1 MRYDNIL
8 IIIWY
13 DYIVVKGGNQISD
26 NGAIALANA
35 LSTNN
40 SLQTLDLSK
49 LYEIIWDMIIY
60 W

>member
-8 IIIWY
+8 IMIWY
-13 DYIVVKGGNQISD
+13 DYIVFIVGNQISD

-40 SLQTLDLSK
+40 SFQTLSLCK
-49 LYEIIWDMIIY
+49 LYGIIWDMIIY

>member
-8 IIIWY
+8 IMIWY
-13 DYIVVKGGNQISD
+13 DYIVFIGNNQISD

-40 SLQTLDLSK
+40 SLQTLSLGK
-49 LYEIIWDMIIY
+49 LYEII
-60 W
+60 

>member
-8 IIIWY
+8 IMIWY
-13 DYIVVKGGNQISD
+13 DYIVFIGNNQISD

-40 SLQTLDLSK
+40 SLQELYLCK